1 MDQSVSCVSVKYVF
15 YLDYG
20 SVDFISHPAIFMYL
34 TQRIVSFAAVLCTR
48 SRVDVSFICSF
59 INGI

>member
-34 TQRIVSFAAVLCTR
+34 TQRIVSLQLFYALDHV
-48 SRVDVSFICSF
+48 
-59 INGI
+59 